1 MSDLNTPTQAE
12 IRLAEAERV
21 RADVY
26 VELHECMD
34 AIDQMY
40 IALAEIDKRAKAAD
54 TEVSCAMIALTR
66 DMW

>member
-1 MSDLNTPTQAE
+1 MADLNTPTQAE
-12 IRLAEAERV
+12 IRLADAERV

-54 TEVSCAMIALTR
+54 TEVQCAMIALTH
-66 DMW
+66 DEW